1 VISDFVKGALQKEYR
16 GGLSDL
22 KNLPV
27 PRHDL
32 FHPDYWFA
40 SVYTTRGCPS
50 NCSFCSVTAFN
61 GSKHRFRP
69 VEEVLDEIAT
79 IQKKL
84 IFFVDDNITGYG
96 REARNHALSIFR
108 GMVDRK
114 LDKIWFS
121 QAALN
126 FGDDE
131 ELLKAA
137 SDSGCRMILIGIESE
152 KQEQLASAKK
162 HFNVKRLD
170 RYEETFRN
178 IHRYQ
183 IAILGTFM
191 FGMDGDDVKALHD
204 RSRYIMRSSIDA
216 YQTTIMTPLPGTA
229 LYRQLEETG
238 RLTINKFP
246 EGWNQFQFFN
256 FVFKPTHAT
265 ADELFQ
271 TMVEIWKRIY
281 SKQSIR
287 LKAFKTFWQ
296 LRSWNLHRW
305 FTRGWEATLW
315 SFHTNWLYRNLTLGK
330 SKENIVNGGIR
341 EQSVK
346 NNFNQDPSQGN

>member
-1 VISDFVKGALQKEYR
+1 
-16 GGLSDL
+16 
-22 KNLPV
+22 
-27 PRHDL
+27 
-32 FHPDYWFA
+32 
-40 SVYTTRGCPS
+40 
-50 NCSFCSVTAFN
+50 
-61 GSKHRFRP
+61 
-69 VEEVLDEIAT
+69 
-79 IQKKL
+79 
-84 IFFVDDNITGYG
+84 
-96 REARNHALSIFR
+96 
-108 GMVDRK
+108 
-114 LDKIWFS
+114 
-121 QAALN
+121 
-126 FGDDE
+126 
-131 ELLKAA
+131 
-137 SDSGCRMILIGIESE
+137 
-152 KQEQLASAKK
+152 
-162 HFNVKRLD
+162 
-170 RYEETFRN
+170 
-178 IHRYQ
+178 
-183 IAILGTFM
+183 
-191 FGMDGDDVKALHD
+191 
-204 RSRYIMRSSIDA
+204 
-216 YQTTIMTPLPGTA
+216 MTPLPGTA

-271 TMVEIWKRIY
+271 TMIEIWKRIY
-281 SKQSIR
+281 SRQSIR